1 MLKTPCNHS
10 PARPYFKILLFAMK
24 FALTLLLVLS
34 FALGNSASAQNW
46 KLFGGNKKNKEATTE
61 VPDTVAVEPVDT
73 VVQEPLV
80 DDGHIPAPDT
90 SQSGVIEIY
99 QDYRIRQLLDKQIY
113 INDSTGT
120 IKGYRVQLWFG
131 SGAGSA
137 TKAKEV
143 EAEFLGMHPDV
154 PTYRPYEKA
163 AFRLKAGNFRT
174 RMQAQKFHEEVREYF
189 PAAFIIEDRIEL
201 PELPK

>member
-1 MLKTPCNHS
+1 
-10 PARPYFKILLFAMK
+10 MK
-24 FALTLLLVLS
+24 FAFSLLLVL
-34 FALGNSASAQNW
+34 ALCGTSSAQSW
-46 KLFGGNKKNKEATTE
+46 KLFGGGKKDKDTATE
-61 VPDTVAVEPVDT
+61 VPDTVAATPVDT
-73 VVQEPLV
+73 VVPDEPLV
-80 DDGHIPAPDT
+80 EDGHMPAPDT
-90 SQSGVIEIY
+90 SKSGVVEIY
-99 QDYRIRQLLDKQIY
+99 QDYRISQLLTLQKY

-154 PTYRPYEKA
+154 PTYRHYEKA

-174 RMQAQKFHEEVREYF
+174 RMQAQKFHEQVREQF
-189 PAAFIIEDRIEL
+189 PAAFIIEDQIDL
-201 PELPK
+201 PELPE

>member
-1 MLKTPCNHS
+1 
-10 PARPYFKILLFAMK
+10 MK
-24 FALTLLLVLS
+24 SAFSLLLILTVYFS
-34 FALGNSASAQNW
+34 GSANAQSW

-61 VPDTVAVEPVDT
+61 TPDTVVAAPVDT
-73 VVQEPLV
+73 VQPEAEELV
-80 DDGHIPAPDT
+80 EDGHLPAPDT
-90 SQSGVIEIY
+90 SASGVIEIY

-137 TKAKEV
+137 TKAKEI
-143 EAEFLGMHPDV
+143 EAEFLGMHPNM
-154 PTYRPYEKA
+154 PTYRHYEKA

-174 RMQAQKFHEEVREYF
+174 RMQAQKFHEQVREYF
-189 PAAFIIEDRIEL
+189 PAAFIIEDQIDL
-201 PELPK
+201 PELSNAR